1 MRIIQCVDSIAGM
14 HAVRVRDARRNDLRY
29 GACMY
34 KIPYRTILIAFV
46 LAATAYTWSHVSN
59 TACVRRIGSEPV
71 PFIMTAFR
79 PETDAILELATS
91 VTDACSYR
99 GVRYVRASF
108 GEREVVIF
116 EGGVGPEIAARSARA
131 TLDAFSV
138 EYLLFAGIAGA
149 IDAHDLAV
157 GDTVV
162 AQMWTDMLL
171 SDIVETDPDLLA
183 RVESIDSVEIVRQG
197 VTSEAFVTD
206 SSLVPLGTAIVDME
220 SHAVARVANAAAVPF
235 LAIRSVSDYVGT
247 VGTID
252 MRHAAEASA
261 RAAYAL
267 LQSDAPSQ

>member
-1 MRIIQCVDSIAGM
+1 MGM
-14 HAVRVRDARRNDLRY
+14 FRV
-29 GACMY
+29 
-34 KIPYRTILIAFV
+34 PYRFMFTVFV
-46 LAATAYTWSHVSN
+46 LAAIAFTWSHISDSL
-59 TACVRRIGSEPV
+59 CVERLGSEPV

-108 GEREVVIF
+108 GERAAVIF

-138 EYLLFAGIAGA
+138 EYLLFTGIAGA
-149 IDAHDLAV
+149 IDAYDLAV

-162 AQMWTDMLL
+162 AQRWTDMLL
-171 SDIVETDPDLLA
+171 SNVVETDHDLLA
-183 RVESIDSVEIVRQG
+183 RVEAIDSVEIVRQG

-206 SSLVPLGTAIVDME
+206 SSLVPRGTAIVDME

-252 MRHAAEASA
+252 TEQAADASA

-267 LQSDAPSQ
+267 LQSGGSNH